1 MYDLHSILIQLK
13 KEDTPLHDI
22 MVRCVHCFYQRLTHA
37 LREDPALFEL
47 WEQELELIYGD
58 LHQRLSQNAKTDAGD
73 LGDQFGFNAP
83 PELPRLLQSIQTFY
97 SVLIKLIAWN
107 TLRDASLEPPLTELL
122 SGRAFVNRGIR
133 NFCGDDWYIW
143 LLDVWDP
150 ALEAQCEEL
159 RACLEALDTCPE
171 GSTHSPDSLS
181 RIYETVVPPA
191 LRHALGEYYTP
202 GWLAER
208 TLQNAVSASGRRA
221 GELRFLDPACGSGV
235 FLIQAL
241 RLIRADTS
249 KSPPLSDQVAGFDL
263 HPLAVLT
270 AKANYLAA
278 MARQPLP
285 EAGLFLP
292 IYRYDALNVPIFQK
306 NTLVVDTGC
315 GPVYSVPLSLC
326 RQAVE
331 IQPDPEEFLSMPEA
345 SHLFAPLSPVGRRL
359 LAGILLDRI
368 FAFFHQRADI
378 VMGNPPWV
386 NWEYL
391 SPRYRAGSQHL
402 WGEYGLLQVKGP
414 RLGFSKED
422 VSTLF
427 TCAALDRFLVPGG
440 HLSFILRQAAFRSAQ
455 NGAGFRRFH
464 LDSPDLD
471 FRVLEVE
478 DLGRIRP
485 FDGICTPVALVLIQ
499 RDARHVFPVPYRHWQ
514 AKPGFRRAVRS
525 LDATISSVLPF
536 VRMED
541 MTAAPAHR
549 EDPGSVWVSAPN
561 GLAPVLDALLGSNP
575 YQARTG
581 VFTGGANAVY
591 QLQILERAG
600 STLRIVNLAEKARR
614 KAPAVTTQLE
624 STCVYP
630 LIQGSDLSRWS
641 VRSRAWLLCPH
652 TAGTKIYPLAEADL
666 RQDLPLTYAYLTR
679 FRDILEAR
687 KGFAGWERAIQEH
700 YFYALLRVGPYTF
713 SRYKVAWRYIAR
725 SFITAVIAPMQDPY
739 LGEALPL
746 PNEKVI
752 YVGTN
757 CREEAYYLCG
767 ILSSAPMRCCVTCY
781 MNPTS
786 ISAHVLDKLYIPAF
800 DPTNSRHLS
809 IAALCEEGHRASDPR
824 CQDAVQQQLDRAVAD
839 LYSLT
844 AADLDAV
851 RAMLEAI

>member
-13 KEDTPLHDI
+13 KEDTPLHGV
-22 MVRCVHCFYQRLTHA
+22 MVRCVRCFYQWL
-37 LREDPALFEL
+37 DPTLWEGSALFEL
-47 WEQELELIYGD
+47 WAQELELIYGD
-58 LHQRLSQNAKTDAGD
+58 LRQRLSPNAKTDAGS
-73 LGDQFGFNAP
+73 LGDRFGFDTP

-107 TLRDASLEPPLTELL
+107 TLRGATPEPPLTELL

-143 LLDVWDP
+143 PLDIWDP
-150 ALEAQCEEL
+150 ALKTQCEEL
-159 RACLEALDTCPE
+159 RACLESFDTCPE
-171 GSTHSPDSLS
+171 GSTLSPDSLS

-208 TLQNAVSASGRRA
+208 TLQNAISASGQQA
-221 GELRFLDPACGSGV
+221 GDLRFLDPACGSGV

-241 RLIRADTS
+241 RMIRADTPQD
-249 KSPPLSDQVAGFDL
+249 PPLSDQVAGFDL

-270 AKANYLAA
+270 AKVNYLAV

-292 IYRYDALNVPIFQK
+292 IYRYDALNIPILRRD
-306 NTLVVDTGC
+306 TLVIDTGC
-315 GPVYSVPLSLC
+315 GLACDVPLSLC

-331 IQPDPEEFLSMPEA
+331 MRPDPEEFLSMPEA
-345 SHLFAPLSPVGRRL
+345 RGLLTSLPLNGRRL
-359 LAGILLDRI
+359 MAGILLNRI
-368 FAFFHQRADI
+368 WAFFHQKADI
-378 VMGNPPWV
+378 VVGNPPWV

-440 HLSFILRQAAFRSAQ
+440 HLSFILRQATFRSAQ

-464 LDSPDLD
+464 LDGPGLD

-525 LDATISSVLPF
+525 PDATIASVLPF

-549 EDPGSVWVSAPN
+549 DDPGSVWVSVPN

-591 QLQILERAG
+591 QLQILERTGNA
-600 STLRIVNLAEKARR
+600 LRVTNLAEKARR
-614 KAPAVTTQLE
+614 KAPAVTAELE
-624 STCVYP
+624 PTCVYP
-630 LIQGSDLSRWS
+630 LIQGSDLSQWS

-652 TAGTKIYPLAEADL
+652 TAETKIYPLAEADL

-679 FRDILEAR
+679 FRDLLETR
-687 KGFAGWERAIQEH
+687 KGFAGWERAIQER

-739 LGEALPL
+739 LGERLPL
-746 PNEKVI
+746 PNEKVV
-752 YVGTN
+752 YVGTD

-767 ILSSAPMRCCVTCY
+767 ILSSAPVRCCVTCY

-786 ISAHVLDKLYIPAF
+786 ISAHVLDKLHIPAF
-800 DPTNSRHLS
+800 DPADSRHLS

-824 CQDAVQQQLDRAVAD
+824 CQDAVRQQLDRAVAA
-839 LYSLT
+839 LYGLT
-844 AADLDAV
+844 SADLDTV
-851 RAMLEAI
+851 RSMLEKI

>member
-13 KEDTPLHDI
+13 KEDTPLHGI
-22 MVRCVHCFYQRLTHA
+22 MVRCVHCFYQRLTPA

-58 LHQRLSQNAKTDAGD
+58 LHQRLSQNAKTNAGD

-159 RACLEALDTCPE
+159 RACLGTFDTCPE

-208 TLQNAVSASGRRA
+208 PLQNAVSASGRRA

-270 AKANYLAA
+270 AKANYLAVV
-278 MARQPLP
+278 ARQPLP
-285 EAGLFLP
+285 KAGLFLP
-292 IYRYDALNVPIFQK
+292 IYRYDALNVPIFQE

-345 SHLFAPLSPVGRRL
+345 SRLFAPLSPVGRRL

-440 HLSFILRQAAFRSAQ
+440 HLSFILRQAIFRSAQ

-499 RDARHVFPVPYRHWQ
+499 RDARHAFPVPYRHWQ

-561 GLAPVLDALLGSNP
+561 GLAPVLDGR
-575 YQARTG
+575 Y
-581 VFTGGANAVY
+581 
-591 QLQILERAG
+591 
-600 STLRIVNLAEKARR
+600 NL
-614 KAPAVTTQLE
+614 
-624 STCVYP
+624 
-630 LIQGSDLSRWS
+630 
-641 VRSRAWLLCPH
+641 
-652 TAGTKIYPLAEADL
+652 
-666 RQDLPLTYAYLTR
+666 
-679 FRDILEAR
+679 
-687 KGFAGWERAIQEH
+687 
-700 YFYALLRVGPYTF
+700 
-713 SRYKVAWRYIAR
+713 
-725 SFITAVIAPMQDPY
+725 
-739 LGEALPL
+739 
-746 PNEKVI
+746 
-752 YVGTN
+752 
-757 CREEAYYLCG
+757 
-767 ILSSAPMRCCVTCY
+767 
-781 MNPTS
+781 
-786 ISAHVLDKLYIPAF
+786 
-800 DPTNSRHLS
+800 
-809 IAALCEEGHRASDPR
+809 
-824 CQDAVQQQLDRAVAD
+824 
-839 LYSLT
+839 
-844 AADLDAV
+844 
-851 RAMLEAI
+851 

>member
-13 KEDTPLHDI
+13 KEDTPLHGI

-159 RACLEALDTCPE
+159 WACLGSFDTCPE

-278 MARQPLP
+278 VARQPLP

-345 SHLFAPLSPVGRRL
+345 SRLFAPLPPAGRRL

-440 HLSFILRQAAFRSAQ
+440 HLSFILRQATFRSAQ

-600 STLRIVNLAEKARR
+600 SALRIVNLAEKARR

-652 TAGTKIYPLAEADL
+652 TAETKIYPLAEADL

-767 ILSSAPMRCCVTCY
+767 ILSSAPVRCCVTCY

-809 IAALCEEGHRASDPR
+809 IAALCEEGHRASDLR
-824 CQDAVQQQLDRAVAD
+824 CQDAVQQQLDRAVAE

>member
-13 KEDTPLHDI
+13 KEDTPLHGI

-159 RACLEALDTCPE
+159 WACLGSFDTCPE

-440 HLSFILRQAAFRSAQ
+440 HLSFILRQATFRSAQ

-499 RDARHVFPVPYRHWQ
+499 RDARHIFPVPYQHWR

-614 KAPAVTTQLE
+614 KAPAVTAELE
-624 STCVYP
+624 PTCVYP

-767 ILSSAPMRCCVTCY
+767 ILSSAPVRCCVTCY

-809 IAALCEEGHRASDPR
+809 IAALCEEGHRASDLR
-824 CQDAVQQQLDRAVAD
+824 CQDAVQQQLDRTVAD

>member
-37 LREDPALFEL
+37 LQEDPALFEL

-107 TLRDASLEPPLTELL
+107 TLQDASLEPSLTELL
-122 SGRAFVNRGIR
+122 SGKAFVNRGIR

-159 RACLEALDTCPE
+159 WACLGSFDTCPE

-208 TLQNAVSASGRRA
+208 TLQNAVSASGRRV

-306 NTLVVDTGC
+306 NTLVIDTGC

-345 SHLFAPLSPVGRRL
+345 SRLFAPLPPAGRRF

-402 WGEYGLLQVKGP
+402 WEEYGLLQVKGP

-440 HLSFILRQAAFRSAQ
+440 HLSFILRQATFRSAQ

-525 LDATISSVLPF
+525 LDTTISSVLPF

-600 STLRIVNLAEKARR
+600 SALRIVNLAEKARR

-624 STCVYP
+624 PTCVYP

-666 RQDLPLTYAYLTR
+666 RQNLPLTYAYLTR

-767 ILSSAPMRCCVTCY
+767 ILSSAPVRCCVTCY

-786 ISAHVLDKLYIPAF
+786 ISAHVLDKLYIPVF

-809 IAALCEEGHRASDPR
+809 IAALCEEGHRTSDPR

>member
-13 KEDTPLHDI
+13 KEDTPLHGI

-37 LREDPALFEL
+37 LREDSALFEL

-159 RACLEALDTCPE
+159 WACLGSFDTCPE

-208 TLQNAVSASGRRA
+208 TLQNAVSASGQRA

-249 KSPPLSDQVAGFDL
+249 KGPPLSDQVAGFDL

-278 MARQPLP
+278 VARQPLP

-292 IYRYDALNVPIFQK
+292 IYRYDALNVPIFQE

-345 SHLFAPLSPVGRRL
+345 SRLFAPLSPVGRRL

-440 HLSFILRQAAFRSAQ
+440 HLSFILRQATFRSAQ

-549 EDPGSVWVSAPN
+549 GDPGSVWVSAPN

-600 STLRIVNLAEKARR
+600 STLRIVNLADKARR

-624 STCVYP
+624 PTCVYP

-767 ILSSAPMRCCVTCY
+767 ILSSAPVRCCVTCY

-809 IAALCEEGHRASDPR
+809 IAALCEEGHQTSNPR

>member
-13 KEDTPLHDI
+13 KEDTPLHGI

-159 RACLEALDTCPE
+159 RACLGFFDTCPE

-249 KSPPLSDQVAGFDL
+249 KSLPLSDQVAGFDL

-440 HLSFILRQAAFRSAQ
+440 HLSFILRQATFRSAQ

-471 FRVLEVE
+471 FRVLKVE

-541 MTAAPAHR
+541 MTATPAHR

-581 VFTGGANAVY
+581 VSTGGANAVY

-600 STLRIVNLAEKARR
+600 SALRIVNLAEKARR

-624 STCVYP
+624 PTCVYP

-767 ILSSAPMRCCVTCY
+767 ILSSAPVRCCVTCY

-809 IAALCEEGHRASDPR
+809 IAALCEEGHRASNPR

>member
-159 RACLEALDTCPE
+159 WACLGSFDTCPE
-171 GSTHSPDSLS
+171 DSTHSPDSLS

-278 MARQPLP
+278 VARQPLP

-306 NTLVVDTGC
+306 NTLMVDTGC

-345 SHLFAPLSPVGRRL
+345 SRLFAPLSPVGRRL
-359 LAGILLDRI
+359 LASILLDRI

-440 HLSFILRQAAFRSAQ
+440 HLSFILRQTTFRSAQ

-464 LDSPDLD
+464 LESPDLD

-600 STLRIVNLAEKARR
+600 SALRIVNLAEKARR

-624 STCVYP
+624 PTCVYP

-666 RQDLPLTYAYLTR
+666 RQNLPLTYAYLTR

-739 LGEALPL
+739 LGEVLPL

-767 ILSSAPMRCCVTCY
+767 ILSSAPVRCCVTCY

-786 ISAHVLDKLYIPAF
+786 ISAHVLDKLYIPVFA
-800 DPTNSRHLS
+800 PTNSRHLS

>member
-13 KEDTPLHDI
+13 KEDTPLHGI

-159 RACLEALDTCPE
+159 WACLGSFDTCPE

-208 TLQNAVSASGRRA
+208 TLQNAVSASGQRA

-278 MARQPLP
+278 VARQPLP

-292 IYRYDALNVPIFQK
+292 IYRYDALNVPIFQE
-306 NTLVVDTGC
+306 NTLVIDTGC

-345 SHLFAPLSPVGRRL
+345 SRLFAPLPPAGRRL

-440 HLSFILRQAAFRSAQ
+440 HLSFILRQATFRSAQ

-536 VRMED
+536 VRMEN

-600 STLRIVNLAEKARR
+600 SALRIVNLAEKARR

-624 STCVYP
+624 PTCVYP

-725 SFITAVIAPMQDPY
+725 SFITAVIAPMQDLY
-739 LGEALPL
+739 LGEVLPL

-767 ILSSAPMRCCVTCY
+767 ILSSAPVRCCVTCY

-809 IAALCEEGHRASDPR
+809 IAALCEEGHQTSDPR

>member
-13 KEDTPLHDI
+13 KEDTPLHGI
-22 MVRCVHCFYQRLTHA
+22 MVRCVHCFYQRLTPA

-107 TLRDASLEPPLTELL
+107 TLQDASLEPSLTELL
-122 SGRAFVNRGIR
+122 SGRAFVDRGIR

-143 LLDVWDP
+143 PLDVWDP

-159 RACLEALDTCPE
+159 WACLGSFDTCPE

-208 TLQNAVSASGRRA
+208 TLQNAVSASGQRA

-278 MARQPLP
+278 VARQPLP

-345 SHLFAPLSPVGRRL
+345 SRLFAPLPPAGRRL

-440 HLSFILRQAAFRSAQ
+440 HLSFILRQATFRSAQ

-541 MTAAPAHR
+541 MTATPAHR

-581 VFTGGANAVY
+581 VSTGGANAVY

-600 STLRIVNLAEKARR
+600 SALRIVNLAEKARR

-624 STCVYP
+624 PTCVYP

-767 ILSSAPMRCCVTCY
+767 ILSSAPVRCCVTCY

-809 IAALCEEGHRASDPR
+809 IAALCEEGHRASVPR
-824 CQDAVQQQLDRAVAD
+824 CQDAVQQQLDRAVAE

>member
-107 TLRDASLEPPLTELL
+107 TLWDASLEPPMTELL

-159 RACLEALDTCPE
+159 RACLGSFDTCPE
-171 GSTHSPDSLS
+171 GSAHSPDSLS
-181 RIYETVVPPA
+181 RIYEAVVPPA

-208 TLQNAVSASGRRA
+208 TLQNAVSASGQRA

-270 AKANYLAA
+270 AKANYLAVV
-278 MARQPLP
+278 ARQPLP

-345 SHLFAPLSPVGRRL
+345 SRLFAPLSPVGRRL

-402 WGEYGLLQVKGP
+402 WGGYGLLQVKGP

-440 HLSFILRQAAFRSAQ
+440 HLSFILRQATFRSAQ

-499 RDARHVFPVPYRHWQ
+499 RDARHIFPVPYQHWR

-541 MTAAPAHR
+541 MTATPAHR

-561 GLAPVLDALLGSNP
+561 GLTPVLDALLGSNP

-600 STLRIVNLAEKARR
+600 SALRIVNLAEKARR

-624 STCVYP
+624 PTCLYP
-630 LIQGSDLSRWS
+630 LIQGSDLSRWN

-652 TAGTKIYPLAEADL
+652 TAETKIYPLAEADL

-700 YFYALLRVGPYTF
+700 YFYALLRIGPYTF

-739 LGEALPL
+739 LGEVLPL

-767 ILSSAPMRCCVTCY
+767 ILSSAPVRCCVTCY

-800 DPTNSRHLS
+800 DPTNSHHLS
-809 IAALCEEGHRASDPR
+809 IAALCEEGHQTSDPR

>member
-159 RACLEALDTCPE
+159 WACLGSFDTCPE

-208 TLQNAVSASGRRA
+208 TLQNAVSASGQRA

-270 AKANYLAA
+270 AKANYLAVV
-278 MARQPLP
+278 ARQPLP
-285 EAGLFLP
+285 KAGLFLP

-440 HLSFILRQAAFRSAQ
+440 HLSFILRQAIFRSAQ

-600 STLRIVNLAEKARR
+600 SALRIVNLAEKARR

-624 STCVYP
+624 PTCVYP

-767 ILSSAPMRCCVTCY
+767 ILSSAPVRCCVTCY

-809 IAALCEEGHRASDPR
+809 IAALCEEGHQTSNPR

-844 AADLDAV
+844 ATDLDAV

>member
-13 KEDTPLHDI
+13 KEDTPLHGI

-159 RACLEALDTCPE
+159 WACLGSFDTCPE

-278 MARQPLP
+278 VARQPLP

-345 SHLFAPLSPVGRRL
+345 SRLFAPLPPAGRRL

-440 HLSFILRQAAFRSAQ
+440 RLSFILRQATFRSAQ

-464 LDSPDLD
+464 LDGPGLD
-471 FRVLEVE
+471 FRVLKVE

-600 STLRIVNLAEKARR
+600 SALRIVNLAEKARR

-652 TAGTKIYPLAEADL
+652 TAETKIYPLAEADL

-767 ILSSAPMRCCVTCY
+767 ILSSAPVRCCVTCY

-809 IAALCEEGHRASDPR
+809 IAALCEEGHRASDLR
-824 CQDAVQQQLDRAVAD
+824 CQDAVQQQLDRAVAE

>member
-159 RACLEALDTCPE
+159 WACLGSFDTCPE

-208 TLQNAVSASGRRA
+208 TLQNAVSASGQRA

-270 AKANYLAA
+270 AKANYLAVV
-278 MARQPLP
+278 ARQPLP
-285 EAGLFLP
+285 KAGLFLP

-440 HLSFILRQAAFRSAQ
+440 HLSFILRQAIFRSAQ

-549 EDPGSVWVSAPN
+549 DDPGSVWVSAPN

-600 STLRIVNLAEKARR
+600 SALRIVNLAEKARR

-624 STCVYP
+624 PTCVYP

-767 ILSSAPMRCCVTCY
+767 ILSSAPVRCCVTCY

-809 IAALCEEGHRASDPR
+809 IAALCEEGHQTSNPR

-844 AADLDAV
+844 ATDLDAV

>member
-13 KEDTPLHDI
+13 KEDTPLHGI
-22 MVRCVHCFYQRLTHA
+22 MVRCVHCFYQRLTPA

-73 LGDQFGFNAP
+73 LGDRFGFDAP

-107 TLRDASLEPPLTELL
+107 TLQDASLEPPLTELL
-122 SGRAFVNRGIR
+122 SGRAFVDRGIR

-143 LLDVWDP
+143 PLDVWDP

-159 RACLEALDTCPE
+159 RACLGTFDTCPE

-270 AKANYLAA
+270 AKANYLAVV
-278 MARQPLP
+278 ARQPLP

-292 IYRYDALNVPIFQK
+292 IYRYDALNVPIFQE

-345 SHLFAPLSPVGRRL
+345 SRLFAPLPSAGRRL

-440 HLSFILRQAAFRSAQ
+440 HLSFILRQATFRSAQ

-600 STLRIVNLAEKARR
+600 SALRIVNLADKARR
-614 KAPAVTTQLE
+614 KAPAVTTRLE

-700 YFYALLRVGPYTF
+700 YFYALLRVGSYTF

-767 ILSSAPMRCCVTCY
+767 ILSSAPVRCCVTCY

-809 IAALCEEGHRASDPR
+809 IAALCEEGHRASDLR

>member
-37 LREDPALFEL
+37 LQEDPALFEL

-143 LLDVWDP
+143 PLDVWDP
-150 ALEAQCEEL
+150 ALETQCEEL
-159 RACLEALDTCPE
+159 RACLGTFDTCPE

-208 TLQNAVSASGRRA
+208 TLQNAVSASGRQA

-241 RLIRADTS
+241 RLIRADMPQG
-249 KSPPLSDQVAGFDL
+249 PPLSDQVAGFDL

-270 AKANYLAA
+270 AKANYLAVV
-278 MARQPLP
+278 ARQPLP

-292 IYRYDALNVPIFQK
+292 IYRYDALNVPILQED
-306 NTLVVDTGC
+306 TLVIDTGC

-331 IQPDPEEFLSMPEA
+331 MQPDPEEFLSMLEA
-345 SHLFAPLSPVGRRL
+345 SRLFAPLSPAGRRL

-440 HLSFILRQAAFRSAQ
+440 HLSFILRQATFRSAQ

-561 GLAPVLDALLGSNP
+561 GLAPVLDALLGSNL

-600 STLRIVNLAEKARR
+600 STLRIVNLADKARR
-614 KAPAVTTQLE
+614 KAPTVTTQLE
-624 STCVYP
+624 PTCVYP

-666 RQDLPLTYAYLTR
+666 RQNLPLTYAYLTR

-752 YVGTN
+752 YVGTD

-767 ILSSAPMRCCVTCY
+767 ILSSAPVRCCVTCY

-786 ISAHVLDKLYIPAF
+786 ISAHVLDKLYIPVF

-809 IAALCEEGHRASDPR
+809 IAALCEEGHQTSDPR

>member
-13 KEDTPLHDI
+13 KQDTPLHDI

-37 LREDPALFEL
+37 LREDPALIEL

-122 SGRAFVNRGIR
+122 SGRAFVDRGIR

-159 RACLEALDTCPE
+159 RACLGTFDTCPE

-221 GELRFLDPACGSGV
+221 GKLRFLDPACGSGV

-241 RLIRADTS
+241 RLIRADMS

-345 SHLFAPLSPVGRRL
+345 SRLFAPLPPAGRRL

-440 HLSFILRQAAFRSAQ
+440 HLSFILRQATFRSAQ

-499 RDARHVFPVPYRHWQ
+499 RDARHAFPVPYRHWQ

-600 STLRIVNLAEKARR
+600 SALRIVNLAEKARR

-624 STCVYP
+624 PTCVYP

-641 VRSRAWLLCPH
+641 VRNRAWLLCPH

-767 ILSSAPMRCCVTCY
+767 ILSSAPVRCCVTCY

-786 ISAHVLDKLYIPAF
+786 ISAHVLDKLYIPVF

>member
-13 KEDTPLHDI
+13 KEDTPLHGI
-22 MVRCVHCFYQRLTHA
+22 MVRCVHCFYQRLALA

-73 LGDQFGFNAP
+73 LGDRFGFNAP

-107 TLRDASLEPPLTELL
+107 ALRDASLEPPLTELL
-122 SGRAFVNRGIR
+122 SGRAFVDRGIR

-143 LLDVWDP
+143 PLDVWDP

-159 RACLEALDTCPE
+159 RACLGTFDTCPE

-270 AKANYLAA
+270 AKANYLAVV
-278 MARQPLP
+278 ARQPLP

-292 IYRYDALNVPIFQK
+292 IYRYDALNVPIFQE

-345 SHLFAPLSPVGRRL
+345 SRLFAPLPPAGRRL

-440 HLSFILRQAAFRSAQ
+440 HLSFILRQATFRSAQ

-624 STCVYP
+624 PTCVYP

-700 YFYALLRVGPYTF
+700 YFYALLRIGPYTF

-739 LGEALPL
+739 LGEALPF
-746 PNEKVI
+746 PNEKII
-752 YVGTN
+752 YVGTD

-767 ILSSAPMRCCVTCY
+767 ILSSAPVRCCVTCY

-786 ISAHVLDKLYIPAF
+786 ISAHVLDKLYIPVF

-809 IAALCEEGHRASDPR
+809 IAALCEEGHQTSDPR
-824 CQDAVQQQLDRAVAD
+824 CQDAVQQQLDRAVTE

>member
-37 LREDPALFEL
+37 LQEDPALFEL
-47 WEQELELIYGD
+47 WKQELELIYGD

-159 RACLEALDTCPE
+159 WACLGSFDTCPE

-181 RIYETVVPPA
+181 CIYETVVPPA

-345 SHLFAPLSPVGRRL
+345 SRLFAPLPPVGRRL

-440 HLSFILRQAAFRSAQ
+440 HLSFILRQATFRSAQ

-591 QLQILERAG
+591 QLQILERTGNA
-600 STLRIVNLAEKARR
+600 LRVTNLAEKARR
-614 KAPAVTTQLE
+614 KAPAITTQLE
-624 STCVYP
+624 PTCVYP

-767 ILSSAPMRCCVTCY
+767 ILSSAPVRCCVTCY

-809 IAALCEEGHRASDPR
+809 IAALCEEGHRASDLR
-824 CQDAVQQQLDRAVAD
+824 CQDAVQQQLDRTVAD

>member
-13 KEDTPLHDI
+13 KEDTPLHGI

-159 RACLEALDTCPE
+159 WACLGSFDTCPE

-208 TLQNAVSASGRRA
+208 TLQNAVSASGQRA

-278 MARQPLP
+278 VARQPLP

-292 IYRYDALNVPIFQK
+292 IYRYDALNVPIFQE
-306 NTLVVDTGC
+306 NTLVIDTGC

-345 SHLFAPLSPVGRRL
+345 SRLFAPLPPAGRRL

-440 HLSFILRQAAFRSAQ
+440 HLSFILRQATFRSAQ

-464 LDSPDLD
+464 LDGPGLD

-536 VRMED
+536 VRMEN

-600 STLRIVNLAEKARR
+600 SALRIVNLAEKARR

-624 STCVYP
+624 PTCVYP

-725 SFITAVIAPMQDPY
+725 SFITAVIAPMQDLY
-739 LGEALPL
+739 LGEVLPL

-767 ILSSAPMRCCVTCY
+767 ILSSAPVRCCVTCY

-809 IAALCEEGHRASDPR
+809 IAALCEEGHQTSDPR

>member
-13 KEDTPLHDI
+13 KEDTPLHGI
-22 MVRCVHCFYQRLTHA
+22 MVRCVHCFYQRLTPA

-73 LGDQFGFNAP
+73 LGDRFGFNAP

-107 TLRDASLEPPLTELL
+107 TLQDASLEPPLTELL
-122 SGRAFVNRGIR
+122 SGRAFVDRGIR

-143 LLDVWDP
+143 PLDVWDP

-159 RACLEALDTCPE
+159 WACLGSFDTCPE

-345 SHLFAPLSPVGRRL
+345 SRLFAPLPPAGRRL

-427 TCAALDRFLVPGG
+427 TCAALDRFLVPSG
-440 HLSFILRQAAFRSAQ
+440 HLSFILRQATFRSAQ

-624 STCVYP
+624 PTCVYP

-739 LGEALPL
+739 LGEVLSL

-767 ILSSAPMRCCVTCY
+767 ILSSAPVRCCVTCY

-809 IAALCEEGHRASDPR
+809 IAALCEEGHQTSNPR

>member
-624 STCVYP
+624 PTCVYP

>member
-159 RACLEALDTCPE
+159 WACLGSFDTCPE

-208 TLQNAVSASGRRA
+208 TLQNAVSASGQRA

-278 MARQPLP
+278 VARQPLP

-345 SHLFAPLSPVGRRL
+345 SRLFAPLSPAGRRL

-440 HLSFILRQAAFRSAQ
+440 HLSFILRQATFRSAQ

-549 EDPGSVWVSAPN
+549 GDPSSVWVSAPN

-600 STLRIVNLAEKARR
+600 SALRIVNLAEKARR

-624 STCVYP
+624 PTCVYP

-767 ILSSAPMRCCVTCY
+767 ILSSAPVRCCVTCY

-809 IAALCEEGHRASDPR
+809 IAALCEEGHQTSNPR

-851 RAMLEAI
+851 RAMLGAI

>member
-13 KEDTPLHDI
+13 KEDTPLHGI

-159 RACLEALDTCPE
+159 WACLGSFDTCPE

-208 TLQNAVSASGRRA
+208 TLQNAVSASGQRA

-278 MARQPLP
+278 VARQPLP

-292 IYRYDALNVPIFQK
+292 IYRYDALNVPIFQE
-306 NTLVVDTGC
+306 NTLVIDTGC

-345 SHLFAPLSPVGRRL
+345 SRLFAPLPPAGRRL

-440 HLSFILRQAAFRSAQ
+440 HLSFILRQATFRSAQ

-471 FRVLEVE
+471 FRVFEVE

-536 VRMED
+536 VRMEN

-600 STLRIVNLAEKARR
+600 SALRIVNLAEKARR

-624 STCVYP
+624 PTCVYP

-725 SFITAVIAPMQDPY
+725 SFITAVIAPMQDLY
-739 LGEALPL
+739 LGEVLPL

-767 ILSSAPMRCCVTCY
+767 ILSSAPVRCCVTCY

-809 IAALCEEGHRASDPR
+809 IAALCEEGHQTSDPR

>member
-22 MVRCVHCFYQRLTHA
+22 MVRCVHCFYQRLTPA

-58 LHQRLSQNAKTDAGD
+58 LHQRLSQNAKTNAGD

-159 RACLEALDTCPE
+159 WACLGSFDTCPE

-278 MARQPLP
+278 VARQPLP

-292 IYRYDALNVPIFQK
+292 IYRYDALNVPIFQE
-306 NTLVVDTGC
+306 NTLVIDTGC

-345 SHLFAPLSPVGRRL
+345 SRLFAPLPPAGRRL

-440 HLSFILRQAAFRSAQ
+440 HLSFILRQATFRSAQ

-464 LDSPDLD
+464 LDRPDLD

-499 RDARHVFPVPYRHWQ
+499 RDARHIFPVPYRHWQ

-549 EDPGSVWVSAPN
+549 EDPGSVWVSASN

-600 STLRIVNLAEKARR
+600 SALRIVNLAEKARR
-614 KAPAVTTQLE
+614 KAPAVTAELE
-624 STCVYP
+624 PTCVYP

-767 ILSSAPMRCCVTCY
+767 ILSSAPVRCCVTCY

-809 IAALCEEGHRASDPR
+809 IAALCEEGHRASDLR
-824 CQDAVQQQLDRAVAD
+824 CQDAVQQQLDRTVAD

>member
-13 KEDTPLHDI
+13 KEDTPLHGI

-122 SGRAFVNRGIR
+122 SGRAFVDRGIR

-143 LLDVWDP
+143 PLDVWDP

-159 RACLEALDTCPE
+159 WACLGSFDTCPE

-208 TLQNAVSASGRRA
+208 TLQNAVSASGQRA

-241 RLIRADTS
+241 RLIRADTP

-270 AKANYLAA
+270 AKANYLAVV
-278 MARQPLP
+278 ARQPLP

-292 IYRYDALNVPIFQK
+292 IYRYDALNVPIFQE

-345 SHLFAPLSPVGRRL
+345 SRLFAPLPPAGRRL

-440 HLSFILRQAAFRSAQ
+440 HLSFILRQATFRSAQ

-600 STLRIVNLAEKARR
+600 SALRIVNLAEKARR

-624 STCVYP
+624 PTCVYP

-652 TAGTKIYPLAEADL
+652 TAETKIYPLAEADL

-767 ILSSAPMRCCVTCY
+767 ILSSAPVRCCVTCY

>member
-159 RACLEALDTCPE
+159 WACLGSFDTCPE

-292 IYRYDALNVPIFQK
+292 IYRYDALNVPIFQE

-345 SHLFAPLSPVGRRL
+345 SRLFAPLSPVGRRL

-440 HLSFILRQAAFRSAQ
+440 HLSFILRQATFRSAQ

-600 STLRIVNLAEKARR
+600 SALRIVNLAEKARR

-624 STCVYP
+624 PTCVYP

-687 KGFAGWERAIQEH
+687 KGFAGWERAIQER

-767 ILSSAPMRCCVTCY
+767 ILSSAPVRCCVTCY

-786 ISAHVLDKLYIPAF
+786 ISAHVLDKLYIPVF

-809 IAALCEEGHRASDPR
+809 IAALCEEGHQTSDPR

>member
-13 KEDTPLHDI
+13 KEDTPLHGI
-22 MVRCVHCFYQRLTHA
+22 MVRCVHCFYQRLTPA

-159 RACLEALDTCPE
+159 RACLGTFDTCPE

-270 AKANYLAA
+270 AKANYLAVV
-278 MARQPLP
+278 ARQPLL

-292 IYRYDALNVPIFQK
+292 IYRYDALNVPIFQE

-345 SHLFAPLSPVGRRL
+345 SRLFAPLSPVGRRL

-440 HLSFILRQAAFRSAQ
+440 HLSFILRQATFRSAQ

-525 LDATISSVLPF
+525 LDAMISSVLPF

-600 STLRIVNLAEKARR
+600 SALRIVNLAEKARR

-624 STCVYP
+624 PTCVYP

-767 ILSSAPMRCCVTCY
+767 ILSSAPVRCCVTCY